1 MANELMNIGI
11 SQGEQTMTSREVA
24 ELTGKRHDNVMR
36 DCKVLDE
43 YYVKNERP
51 QIIVDQYLAG
61 NGEQRP
67 QLELTKRQALDLCMG
82 YSLDLRILLTDR
94 WEELEK
100 QKLIPQSF
108 AEALQLAAD
117 QAKEIEIQAINH
129 SHIRAKERV

>member
-1 MANELMNIGI
+1 MNMVD
-11 SQGEQTMTSREVA
+11 SQGEQTMTSRDIA
-24 ELTGKRHDNVMR
+24 TLTGKRHADVMR
-36 DCKVLDE
+36 DCRKLDE
-43 YYVKNERP
+43 YYAENRRAKICVG
-51 QIIVDQYLAG
+51 QYLAG

-100 QKLIPQSF
+100 QKQIPQSF
-108 AEALQLAAD
+108 AQALQLAAD

-129 SHIRAKERV
+129 SHIRAKERI

>member
-1 MANELMNIGI
+1 MNMVD
-11 SQGEQTMTSREVA
+11 SQGEQTMTSRDIA
-24 ELTGKRHDNVMR
+24 TLTGKRHADVMR
-36 DCKVLDE
+36 DCRKLDE
-43 YYVKNERP
+43 YYAENRRTKICVG
-51 QIIVDQYLAG
+51 QYLAG

-100 QKLIPQSF
+100 QKQIPQSF
-108 AEALQLAAD
+108 AQALQLAAD

-129 SHIRAKERV
+129 SHIRAKERI